1 MTEKKQNKKSKEKK
15 LQKYDFIALK
25 CNFQP
30 IIILKSANKFIAL
43 KCKNIALKCKNIA
56 LKCNFTSKKPL
67 NYINCF
73 NAAKTAFDAVL
84 LFVYYMRANPQE
96 GSRQSLLLWKC

>member
-1 MTEKKQNKKSKEKK
+1 MIEKKQNKKSKEKK

-43 KCKNIALKCKNIA
+43 KCKNIALKCK
-56 LKCNFTSKKPL
+56 FTSKKPL
-67 NYINCF
+67 NYIKYI

-84 LFVYYMRANPQE
+84 LFVYSIRANPQE
-96 GSRQSLLLWKC
+96 GSRQSLILWKY